1 MKNNIKNDIKIV
13 YQYNVDIWILIKIF
27 LHENI
32 GSKKYTI
39 LLVIICHEHNTL
51 RTICMYVI
59 NTAEAHFYVIIYKP
73 NTADA
78 EDVSLHPR
86 TVCQTAAL
94 QR

>member
-1 MKNNIKNDIKIV
+1 
-13 YQYNVDIWILIKIF
+13 
-27 LHENI
+27 
-32 GSKKYTI
+32 
-39 LLVIICHEHNTL
+39 
-51 RTICMYVI
+51 MYVI